1 MELKSMAGPGADIFL
16 RLPQV
21 RDIVRDANRKVRVQV
36 LRDLLKG
43 KFRTLPAWADEKLEA
58 ATTTQVQRW
67 LKKILT
73 AETLEAILGRR

>member
-43 KFRTLPAWADEKLEA
+43 EFRTLPAWADGSSKRPPPL
-58 ATTTQVQRW
+58 RCS
-67 LKKILT
+67 
-73 AETLEAILGRR
+73 GG

>member
-1 MELKSMAGPGADIFL
+1 MELKSMASSGTDIFL

-21 RDIVRDANRKVRVQV
+21 QDIVRDVRVQV

-43 KFRTLPAWADEKLEA
+43 KFHTLPAWVDDKLEA
-58 ATTTQVQRW
+58 ATTAQVQRW

-73 AETLEAILGRR
+73 ADTLEGVLGKK